1 VSLAIGIDIGG
12 TKTAIGVVDTEN
24 GLMFDKQ
31 ILNTP
36 SGSGLDCT
44 FLDQIANVVRG
55 MKRLPIG
62 IGICEL
68 VDTSGKIASQSKF
81 KWTSRDV
88 QLAFDFAPSVKLES
102 DVRAAAVAEGRFGA
116 GVGLD
121 HWMYV
126 NAGTGIA
133 AVLMHGSKPYVGANG
148 LGMSFGMSP
157 SSLVADGPQPT
168 IEDLAGARGML
179 HIARSQNLKTET
191 LQDLIA
197 VSPKILEQGGS
208 VLGRAIGMLANMFDP
223 RTIVLGG
230 GVALTS
236 AAYRLAFEEAL
247 HKTVWSADVFR
258 SGIAVANL
266 GVDSGLIGAAFVA
279 ASAIQSLPER

>member
-1 VSLAIGIDIGG
+1 VSLAVGIDIGG
-12 TKTAIGVVDTEN
+12 TKTAIGVVDTQK
-24 GLMFDKQ
+24 GLVVDKQ
-31 ILNTP
+31 VLNTP

-44 FLDQIANVVRG
+44 FLHQIADTVRT

-68 VDTSGKIASQSKF
+68 VDTSSNIASQSKF
-81 KWTSRDV
+81 KWASEDV
-88 QLAFDFAPSVKLES
+88 RRAFDFAPSVKLES

-121 HWMYV
+121 HWIYV

-133 AVLMHGSKPYVGANG
+133 TVLMQGSNPYVGANG

-157 SSLVADGPQPT
+157 SSLVGDGPQPT

-179 HIARSQNLKTET
+179 NIARSQHLKTET
-191 LQDLIA
+191 LQELIA

-208 VLGRAIGMLANMFDP
+208 VLGRAIGMLANMLDP
-223 RTIVLGG
+223 QTIVLGG

-236 AAYRLAFEEAL
+236 AAYRLAFEEVF
-247 HKTVWSADVFR
+247 HKTLWSADVFR
-258 SGIAVANL
+258 SGITVAKL
-266 GVDSGLIGAAFVA
+266 GVDSGLVGAGFVG
-279 ASAIQSLPER
+279 ASTA